1 MKRRMIFACR
11 FERSAVLGAGG
22 TARRI
27 WPRIWSPCFF
37 SFLFFSLSF
46 LFLLFYFHL
55 TDARRR
61 CMSLLLLLLWC
72 RTCQPNMWLHPFFCM
87 CVKLYIV
94 WCFCMCVKFFVLQLV
109 QIRFCQFWC
118 SVFLLVLPLVLPMK
132 ISPNIMQAPPM
143 WSNSLYFHNGCSIG
157 KRNNSKAAHVH
168 FRRILTANRDMSV
181 IKAKLASDQQLGPTP
196 AVRLKS
202 KWQRKWDELQDTVT
216 PHQMVDMQLARRI
229 FRLNIWTWEKERIA
243 AGSCLRSVFI

>member
-1 MKRRMIFACR
+1 
-11 FERSAVLGAGG
+11 
-22 TARRI
+22 
-27 WPRIWSPCFF
+27 
-37 SFLFFSLSF
+37 
-46 LFLLFYFHL
+46 
-55 TDARRR
+55 
-61 CMSLLLLLLWC
+61 MSLLLLLLWC

-94 WCFCMCVKFFVLQLV
+94 WCFCMCVKFYVLQLV
-109 QIRFCQFWC
+109 QIRFCQFLC
-118 SVFLLVLPLVLPMK
+118 SVFLLVLPNEDFAK
-132 ISPNIMQAPPM
+132 HHAS
-143 WSNSLYFHNGCSIG
+143 STLYFHNGCSIG
-157 KRNNSKAAHVH
+157 KRNDSKTAHVH

-229 FRLNIWTWEKERIA
+229 FRLNIWKWEKVRIA
-243 AGSCLRSVFI
+243 EGSCLRSVFI

>member
-1 MKRRMIFACR
+1 MSTEHVASSIFLHVCQVVYCLVFLHVCQILR
-11 FERSAVLGAGG
+11 FTISSNQVLP
-22 TARRI
+22 I
-27 WPRIWSPCFF
+27 FVFCFF
-37 SFLFFSLSF
+37 
-46 LFLLFYFHL
+46 
-55 TDARRR
+55 
-61 CMSLLLLLLWC
+61 
-72 RTCQPNMWLHPFFCM
+72 
-87 CVKLYIV
+87 
-94 WCFCMCVKFFVLQLV
+94 
-109 QIRFCQFWC
+109 
-118 SVFLLVLPLVLPMK
+118 PMK
-132 ISPNIMQAPPM
+132 MSPNIMQAPPM

-157 KRNNSKAAHVH
+157 KRNDSKTAHVH

-229 FRLNIWTWEKERIA
+229 FRLNIWKWEKVRIA